1 MRHFEGTNPEQ
12 AVDRIEVQ
20 AGRQGRGVGD
30 LEPELGLDDLSRLV
44 VHAVVLI
51 RICGKVQL
59 LAGGTLA
66 LKKQNMHN

>member
-1 MRHFEGTNPEQ
+1 MRHLEGTNPEE
-12 AVDRIEVQ
+12 AVDGVEVK

-30 LEPELGLDDLSRLV
+30 LESELGLNDLSRLV

>member
-1 MRHFEGTNPEQ
+1 MGHLEGAHSEQ
-12 AVDRIEVQ
+12 VVDRIEVQ
-20 AGRQGRGVGD
+20 TGRQGRGVGD

-66 LKKQNMHN
+66 L

>member
-1 MRHFEGTNPEQ
+1 MGHLEGAHSEQ
-12 AVDRIEVQ
+12 AVDGIEVQ
-20 AGRQGRGVGD
+20 TGRQGRGVGD